1 MKVNDVLKVVNLDVG
16 KNEVNLDNFYS
27 IGKISSKN
35 PVTVQ
40 YFVGLKETFLE
51 SGLVH
56 ANKLIIESNT
66 KQEVKIHLGKGYLI
80 DRDDSFTN
88 KFQHYDK
95 WSGGDGI
102 YTFNIETGNDSF
114 DQEIK
119 GKTLL
124 VFGDTFY
131 GHCDQKTH
139 RRYEPLL
146 MPNNSLAYY
155 EPKTDEIEF
164 RINREPLTK
173 SVTAFFNLD
182 RDLDMTGTV
191 ERDLVSYN
199 RNSDQMPWMS
209 AYDLEEDITII
220 LDLHKSQYVTHLVLE
235 SYFSLESKS
244 LAKRSINQVKVLV
257 SNQLD
262 NWIDLGIKK
271 VDVEIKIEK
280 EVRYIKLIVIKEEKV
295 EDTYALNKIYIYN
308 GTHQYK
314 DIKVKAS
321 SVFFQKQANSWLWL
335 QDGVVIGDKL
345 YFLPMIIASD
355 LTQPEGL
362 QFALKDVILVSVPIE
377 NGEISYQK
385 SKQKMAPIIAD
396 RGHINYLMG
405 GAIMPHTKNSGAL
418 NGDGYIYIYGFKTT
432 YGFRD
437 VVVARVKEDEFEY
450 FDAWRYYN
458 GQEWV
463 PEILEAATIFS
474 HCSCEFSV
482 SEIKKGAYKGKF
494 IAFYTYEVN
503 TRYLAYSIGE
513 SPHGPFTKPII
524 YYQTPEYDKFKS
536 TTYTY
541 NSKAHPHLSN
551 SDDILVSYNTNTY
564 SFEHNM
570 ADCRVY
576 KPRFVRLKE
585 ILE

>member
-1 MKVNDVLKVVNLDVG
+1 MKVNDVLKKVELKKG
-16 KNEVNLDNFYS
+16 SNEVNFDNFYS
-27 IGKISSKN
+27 IGQITTKS
-35 PVTVQ
+35 PVKVK
-40 YFVGLKETFLE
+40 YFVALKETFIE
-51 SGLVH
+51 SGLVY
-56 ANKLIIESNT
+56 ANKLIIEST
-66 KQEVKIHLGKGYLI
+66 ESQEAKIHLGHGYFI
-80 DRDDSFTN
+80 SRDDKMTN

-102 YTFNIETGNDSF
+102 YTFNIENGNDSF
-114 DQEIK
+114 DQEEK

-131 GHCDQKTH
+131 GHCDKKTH

-155 EPKTDEIEF
+155 DPKKDEISF
-164 RINREPLTK
+164 RINREPISK

-182 RDLDMTGTV
+182 ENLDMVGTV

-199 RNSDQMPWMS
+199 RNLEALPWMS
-209 AYDLEEDITII
+209 AYDLEEEINLT
-220 LDLHKSQYVTHLVLE
+220 LDLHKVRYVTHMILE
-235 SYFSLESKS
+235 SYSSKESAS

-257 SNQLD
+257 ALKDGDWQ
-262 NWIDLGIKK
+262 DLGIHR
-271 VDVEIKIEK
+271 VDNKINIEK
-280 EVRYIKLIVIKEEKV
+280 DIRYIKLIVIKEEKE

-308 GTHQYK
+308 GKHQYK
-314 DIKVKAS
+314 DIEIKAS
-321 SVFFQKQANSWLWL
+321 TVFFHKRGNAWLWL

-345 YFLPMIIASD
+345 YFLPMIIVSD
-355 LTQPEGL
+355 TTQPEGL

-377 NGEISYQK
+377 KGEIDHLK
-385 SKQKMAPIIAD
+385 AKQKMAPVIAD
-396 RGHINYLMG
+396 KGHVNYLMG
-405 GAIMPHTKNSGAL
+405 GAIMPHTKQSDAL
-418 NGDGYIYIYGFKTT
+418 NPDGYIYIYGFKTT
-432 YGFRD
+432 YGFRE
-437 VVVARVKEDEFEY
+437 VIVARVKEEEFEY
-450 FDAWRYYN
+450 FDSWRYYDGKN
-458 GQEWV
+458 WV
-463 PEILEAATIFS
+463 PEILDAATIFTHS
-474 HCSCEFSV
+474 SCEFSV
-482 SEIKKGAYKGKF
+482 SEIKKGANKGKF

-513 SPHGPFTKPII
+513 TPHGPFTKPII
-524 YYQTPEYDKFKS
+524 YYQTPEYDEFKS

-541 NSKAHPHLSN
+541 NSKAHPHLSS

-564 SFEHNM
+564 SFDHNM